1 MICSSY
7 LESLKVYQRKYP
19 NVCIT
24 GFIPQC
30 RPSMIMREDDI
41 IDGESPLSDGPYSP
55 KSIYQLKSDWIY
67 SGGRPRVSST
77 PLGVSSV
84 YTRFPVFD
92 LSQYQTSRI

>member
-30 RPSMIMREDDI
+30 RPPMIKGEI
-41 IDGESPLSDGPYSP
+41 IDGEYPLSGPYYP

-67 SGGRPRVSST
+67 GGGRPRVSST